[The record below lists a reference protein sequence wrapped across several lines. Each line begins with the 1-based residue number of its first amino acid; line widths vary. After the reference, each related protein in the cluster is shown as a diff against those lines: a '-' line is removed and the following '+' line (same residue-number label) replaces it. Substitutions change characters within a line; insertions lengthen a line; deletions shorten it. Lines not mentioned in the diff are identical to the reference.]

1 MRAAKYGLICAGC
14 GEPVEASRCPDC
26 PDALLRTDYAAK
38 TFRPSAIG
46 GIFRYADWLPPSGT
60 FETPIGPSV
69 YRSERLAES
78 LGLQR
83 LYIGFNGY
91 APEVGARNLTGSFKD
106 FEALPT
112 LLRFQEEG
120 KDSVILASAGNTARA
135 FAYAGTL
142 LDFPIYAV
150 VPEAMLDRC
159 WLPVRASGAVRLIVL
174 SASGDYAEAIRL
186 ASRLSERF
194 ELPPEGGARTV
205 ARRDGMGT
213 SLLEFARQVGK
224 LPRHYVQAVGSGTGA
239 IAAWEAS
246 LRLLATGDF
255 DEPLPALH
263 LVQNAPFAPIH
274 RAWSQDRPIGA
285 DEDLEDQLARISQ
298 IDAPVLANRTPPY
311 AIPGGVRDALQATGG
326 TTYAVTNAEI
336 AEARALFMET
346 EGLPISPEA
355 GAAVAALRRAAGR
368 SAIPPQES
376 ILLNVTGNN
385 DELVRR
391 DYEIRPIEPW
401 LSLKMTDLGDGS
413 LTRFADRFEKL

>member
-1 MRAAKYGLICAGC
+1 MREKKYDLICAGC
-14 GEPVEASRCPDC
+14 GEPVEAGRCPNC
-26 PDALLRTDYAAK
+26 PDALLRTDYVAK
-38 TFRPSAIG
+38 TFRPSAID
-46 GIFRYADWLPPSGT
+46 GIFRYADWLPPSES

-112 LLRFQEEG
+112 LLRFREEG
-120 KDSVILASAGNTARA
+120 KGAIVLASAGNTARA

-159 WLPVRASGAVRLIVL
+159 WLPVQASGAVRLIVL
-174 SASGDYAEAIRL
+174 QNSGDYAEAIRL

-194 ELPPEGGARTV
+194 ELPPEGGARNV

-213 SLLEFARQVGK
+213 SLLEFARQVGG

-246 LRLLATGDF
+246 LRLLATEDF
-255 DEPLPALH
+255 AGPLPVLH

-274 RAWSQDRPIGA
+274 EAWTEKRPIGA
-285 DEDLEDQLARISQ
+285 GEHLEDQLARIAQ

-311 AIPGGVRDALQATGG
+311 AIAGGVRDALQATGG
-326 TTYAVTNAEI
+326 TTTAVSNTEI
-336 AEARALFMET
+336 AEARSLFLET

-355 GAAVAALRRAAGR
+355 GAAVAALRRADRR

-376 ILLNVTGNN
+376 VLLNVTGNN
-385 DELVRR
+385 DALIRR

-401 LSLKMTDLGDGS
+401 LRLHPTDLSDRS
-413 LTRFADRFEKL
+413 LARLADRFEKP